1 MENLQT
7 TTVSAQTSSETVWQW
22 RSKRWKNALIILAVI
37 LVAGS
42 LVIRFSADDSQ
53 DWNYNFNV
61 TVLILFAIWTVFYER
76 EWPVWKRVLWIPGL
90 WLAHGFIFILVGI
103 ITGRLGL
110 GSVFDATIVTLIL
123 VTLTMRRSTYFVEPA
138 PPGANKS
145 WLKWLW

>member
-90 WLAHGFIFILVGI
+90 WLANGFIFILVGI

-123 VTLTMRRSTYFVEPA
+123 VTLTMRRSTYFV
-138 PPGANKS
+138 
-145 WLKWLW
+145 